1 MSNGIKFVF
10 LLSVILI
17 AMFSLTFA
25 QDVPFNAEVIVN
37 TARMRWG
44 PGPTYTV
51 QHYANLGHIL
61 TVLEAD
67 TESDPPWTWYRA
79 RTPSGVESW
88 IRGDLLRR
96 ATGAAA
102 QVEQPTGTYPVVE
115 NNLCNTDI
123 YRRCQ
128 DGTDHDLWQSGY
140 WANNRYNHWESGG
153 WDLDIVYHNNPCKSN
168 RLCTT
173 RAQWDAGLIEAQ
185 NFAASLTP
193 QVSQTP
199 VVIRQTVEVGVR
211 ELWDVITGAPAERL
225 LDRTLTDGTE
235 LYTPPDWIRTVDT
248 AGGTNLGRFQFI
260 RETIAVTC
268 QFWHRAG
275 FDSDDREDSDVDALG
290 SAVRGVDLRKLRGED
305 GLTPITQ
312 PAPLDDR
319 IHPSRLNCR
328 EGHVGET
335 TDVVARKWVITV
347 TRTYAGRGRIGGVSW
362 TLKATIGVANPE
374 ECIVTTTGPC
384 LDTMPSGIFTYIA
397 TARTNEDRQ
406 QIIGPTLPV
415 GMDATGGAGAT
426 CNLRKRTSGD
436 LIDYEHT
443 CTNSDTTTSVSST
456 LNFNY
461 TYNTA
466 GGFLAPTPTA
476 TPE

>member
-25 QDVPFNAEVIVN
+25 QDVPFNAEVIVD

-44 PGPTYTV
+44 PGPAYTV

-193 QVSQTP
+193 QASQTP
-199 VVIRQTVEVGVR
+199 VVIERTVEVGVR
-211 ELWDVITGAPAERL
+211 ELWDVITGTEAAQL
-225 LDRTLTDGTE
+225 LDRTATDGTE
-235 LYTPPDWIRTVDT
+235 LYTPPDWIRSADEG
-248 AGGTNLGRFQFI
+248 AGRTTLGRFQFV

-268 QFWHRAG
+268 QFWHRVGVAAG
-275 FDSDDREDSDVDALG
+275 NDAVG
-290 SAVRGVDLRKLRGED
+290 SVVRGLDLRKLREED
-305 GLTPITQ
+305 GITPITQ
-312 PAPLDDR
+312 PIPADDS

-328 EGHVGET
+328 EGNIGKD
-335 TDVVARKWVITV
+335 DVVARQWVITV
-347 TRTYAGRGRIGGVSW
+347 TRSYTGRGRISGVSW
-362 TLKATIGVANPE
+362 TLKTTIGAAEPQ
-374 ECIVTTTGPC
+374 ECITGCLVTMTPTGV
-384 LDTMPSGIFTYIA
+384 FAYIA
-397 TARTNEDRQ
+397 ASRINAERK
-406 QIIGPTLPV
+406 QIIVSLPA
-415 GMDATGGAGAT
+415 GMTASGAD
-426 CNLRKRTSGD
+426 CDLRKRTIDD
-436 LIDYEHT
+436 LIEREHT
-443 CTNSDTTTSVSST
+443 CKNTGTTDVNST
-456 LNFNY
+456 LSFNY

-476 TPE
+476 RS

>member
-25 QDVPFNAEVIVN
+25 QDVPFNAEVIVD

-44 PGPTYTV
+44 PGPAYTV

-102 QVEQPTGTYPVVE
+102 QVEMPTGTYPVVE

-193 QVSQTP
+193 EATWTP
-199 VVIRQTVEVGVR
+199 VVIERTVEVGVR
-211 ELWDVITGAPAERL
+211 ELWEAVTVTGSTITLGGVSVDLYSPLVELAPAGSDRWPFGGFRISSEQFYVDCHHWYRTANEAL
-225 LDRTLTDGTE
+225 VKRAGKRVNLDKLPTDPATDGDSE
-235 LYTPPDWIRTVDT
+235 DESNVRCL
-248 AGGTNLGRFQFI
+248 TNIG
-260 RETIAVTC
+260 
-268 QFWHRAG
+268 
-275 FDSDDREDSDVDALG
+275 DD
-290 SAVRGVDLRKLRGED
+290 
-305 GLTPITQ
+305 Q
-312 PAPLDDR
+312 
-319 IHPSRLNCR
+319 
-328 EGHVGET
+328 
-335 TDVVARKWVITV
+335 VVARQWEMTLNRRYGNFAGISGVTWQLTATYGSSEPEDTCTSTAKCTPLLSADTTVRGRLSGYTGAQPTAAAPARPGFRLARDLFLGATV
-347 TRTYAGRGRIGGVSW
+347 TGQECSGRIREEGEG
-362 TLKATIGVANPE
+362 ANRRWRHE
-374 ECIVTTTGPC
+374 YTCIDDDGDLQHKLTFN
-384 LDTMPSGIFTYIA
+384 FTY
-397 TARTNEDRQ
+397 TEDRY
-406 QIIGPTLPV
+406 
-415 GMDATGGAGAT
+415 A
-426 CNLRKRTSGD
+426 R
-436 LIDYEHT
+436 
-443 CTNSDTTTSVSST
+443 
-456 LNFNY
+456 
-461 TYNTA
+461 
-466 GGFLAPTPTA
+466 PTA
-476 TPE
+476 EPE

>member
-25 QDVPFNAEVIVN
+25 QDLPFNAEVIVD

-44 PGPTYTV
+44 PGPAYTV

-193 QVSQTP
+193 QASQTP
-199 VVIRQTVEVGVR
+199 VYIRVTREVGVR
-211 ELWDVITGAPAERL
+211 EVWEASATVGLFGERTNNTAP
-225 LDRTLTDGTE
+225 
-235 LYTPPDWIRTVDT
+235 LYTPPKGLYPAAGTRWGEFILNSESIRVDCYFWHN
-248 AGGTNLGRFQFI
+248 AHGENVKSGRF
-260 RETIAVTC
+260 
-268 QFWHRAG
+268 
-275 FDSDDREDSDVDALG
+275 
-290 SAVRGVDLRKLRGED
+290 GVNL
-305 GLTPITQ
+305 
-312 PAPLDDR
+312 
-319 IHPSRLNCR
+319 SRLLERTDEERPNAEDIKASQVNCVSGNIQ
-328 EGHVGET
+328 EAQ
-335 TDVVARKWVITV
+335 VVARQWKITV
-347 TRTYAGRGRIGGVSW
+347 TRSYSGRSQIGGISW
-362 TLKATIGVANPE
+362 KLEATYGLEPESETDTACGSTCIKVMNTDANSALYNYIRSPLPTPDPE
-374 ECIVTTTGPC
+374 G
-384 LDTMPSGIFTYIA
+384 
-397 TARTNEDRQ
+397 TARTPR
-406 QIIGPTLPV
+406 PTLTA
-415 GMDATGGAGAT
+415 ATPTAGPFAAGT
-426 CNLRKRTSGD
+426 CTLRTSTSGEKPRE
-436 LIDYEHT
+436 ITRYEHT
-443 CTNSDTTTSVSST
+443 CK
-456 LNFNY
+456 
-461 TYNTA
+461 
-466 GGFLAPTPTA
+466 TPTTGTLQHTMTFHYTRNETVGFA
-476 TPE
+476 PQPTEAS